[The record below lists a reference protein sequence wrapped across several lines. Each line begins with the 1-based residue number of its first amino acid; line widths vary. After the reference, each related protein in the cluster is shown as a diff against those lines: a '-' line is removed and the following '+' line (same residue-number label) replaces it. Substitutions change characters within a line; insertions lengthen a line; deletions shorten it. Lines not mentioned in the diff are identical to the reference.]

1 MSEQREGQC
10 VCEGDLRKGLWQH
23 VGNII
28 HEATNKA
35 SRKSLR
41 NLNRLV
47 LGLFFS
53 GEVQLNSGR
62 GYKKW
67 ELLKIPW
74 ETKQWQIDF
83 LGVVLGTDPNDS
95 KRGGACLVSGGASSF
110 FQKTPGLPPGLR
122 VRGASQRPSGIPRM
136 CGQGWAHG
144 QSPAKEAA
152 VCQCYFKQ
160 ASLAGAVILSLS

>member
-1 MSEQREGQC
+1 M
-10 VCEGDLRKGLWQH
+10 CEGDLRKGLWQH

-47 LGLFFS
+47 LGFFS
-53 GEVQLNSGR
+53 GEAQLNSGR

-74 ETKQWQIDF
+74 ETKQ
-83 LGVVLGTDPNDS
+83 
-95 KRGGACLVSGGASSF
+95 
-110 FQKTPGLPPGLR
+110 
-122 VRGASQRPSGIPRM
+122 
-136 CGQGWAHG
+136 
-144 QSPAKEAA
+144 
-152 VCQCYFKQ
+152 
-160 ASLAGAVILSLS
+160 